1 MLLKHKKDILKKLY
15 FEEYANMVR
24 TKERKDKEMVSLKK
38 RNQEVRN
45 QINLVSCKPKTKK
58 TALYC
63 GNVKY

>member
-1 MLLKHKKDILKKLY
+1 MLLKHKNILKKLY
-15 FEEYANMVR
+15 FEEYANMR
-24 TKERKDKEMVSLKK
+24 TKEKKDKQEMVSLKK

-45 QINLVSCKPKTKK
+45 QINLVSYKPKTKK